1 MIFFI
6 LQLYMKDKITQLRM
20 QLKGLKKSKLVKVK
34 KKNIQRIILPN
45 IKKTKKS
52 YLEEEINNNIL
63 LKL

>member
-1 MIFFI
+1 
-6 LQLYMKDKITQLRM
+6 MKDKITQLRM

-34 KKNIQRIILPN
+34 KKNIQRIILPY

-63 LKL
+63 FKL